1 MCVRAWARSVSPVL
15 CRVAHRGPEHDRAVG
30 RLGDRHCRRSE
41 NFPRSVTSAVL
52 QALCVSERR
61 WCPLCVDQFPPL
73 LFCRASRLVASLLQL
88 FQRNHLCAVLVFFP
102 TSHALRVAIWGSV
115 SPRRRLVSRRLN
127 NRNRPCDPEKRTHLL
142 AGSLPSPCV
151 LARAFAPIDRR
162 YTLYLST

>member
-61 WCPLCVDQFPPL
+61 WCPLCVDQFPPSSSAEL
-73 LFCRASRLVASLLQL
+73 RAWWHPFSSCFNETICVPFLFSSR
-88 FQRNHLCAVLVFFP
+88 RRTLC
-102 TSHALRVAIWGSV
+102 V
-115 SPRRRLVSRRLN
+115 SPYGA
-127 NRNRPCDPEKRTHLL
+127 PFLL
-142 AGSLPSPCV
+142 AAGSFHAGSTTV
-151 LARAFAPIDRR
+151 IGRATQKRGPIYSLVHFRHR
-162 YTLYLST
+162 VC